1 MPKSP
6 TPVAMEPLK
15 LIALDEEDLSVV
27 SSLLQDAV
35 LRVAD
40 MTYVPAQRR
49 FAAVLN
55 RFDWETAV
63 KEGDKD
69 KNKDFR
75 RRRAALRFDRVFGA
89 QLKNIKPRASERVLS
104 LLAVSFEPKEPP
116 SGHVTL
122 YFSGD
127 ASIQL
132 QVECIEAELRD
143 LGPAWRTRS
152 KPNHPGEEP
161 AAGREPGAGRES
173 GAGKS

>member
-1 MPKSP
+1 MPKSRA
-6 TPVAMEPLK
+6 PVAMEPLK
-15 LIALDEEDLSVV
+15 LIALDEDDLSVV

-40 MTYVPAQRR
+40 MTYVPAQKR

-63 KEGDKD
+63 KVDEKD
-69 KNKDFR
+69 KEFR
-75 RRRAALRFDRVFGA
+75 RRRSALRFDRVFGA

-132 QVECIEAELRD
+132 EVECIEAELRD
-143 LGPAWRTRS
+143 LGPQWRTRS
-152 KPNHPGEEP
+152 KPQHPGDEP
-161 AAGREPGAGRES
+161 GAGREPGAG
-173 GAGKS
+173 AGKS

>member
-1 MPKSP
+1 
-6 TPVAMEPLK
+6 MEPLK
-15 LIALDEEDLSVV
+15 LIALDEDDLSVV

-40 MTYVPAQRR
+40 MTYVPAQKR

-63 KEGDKD
+63 KVDEKD
-69 KNKDFR
+69 NEFR
-75 RRRAALRFDRVFGA
+75 RRRSALRFDRVFGA

-132 QVECIEAELRD
+132 EVECIEAELRD
-143 LGPAWRTRS
+143 LGPQWRTRS
-152 KPNHPGEEP
+152 KPQHPGDEP
-161 AAGREPGAGRES
+161 GAGREPGAG
-173 GAGKS
+173 AGKS

>member
-1 MPKSP
+1 
-6 TPVAMEPLK
+6 MEPLK

-40 MTYVPAQRR
+40 MTYVPAQKR

-55 RFDWETAV
+55 RFDWETAA
-63 KEGDKD
+63 KEGDTD
-69 KNKDFR
+69 KDFR
-75 RRRAALRFDRVFGA
+75 RRRSALRFDRVFGA
-89 QLKNIKPRASERVLS
+89 QLKNIKPRASDRVLS
-104 LLAVSFEPKEPP
+104 LLAVSFEPEEPP

-152 KPNHPGEEP
+152 KPMHPGD
-161 AAGREPGAGRES
+161 EPGAGQES

>member
-1 MPKSP
+1 
-6 TPVAMEPLK
+6 MEPLK
-15 LIALDEEDLSVV
+15 LIALDEDDLSVV

-40 MTYVPAQRR
+40 MTYVPAQKR

-63 KEGDKD
+63 KVDEKD
-69 KNKDFR
+69 KKDKKDKEFR
-75 RRRAALRFDRVFGA
+75 RRRSALRFDRVFGA

-132 QVECIEAELRD
+132 EVECIEAELRD
-143 LGPAWRTRS
+143 LGPQWRTRS
-152 KPNHPGEEP
+152 KPQHPGDEP
-161 AAGREPGAGRES
+161 GAGREPGAG
-173 GAGKS
+173 AGKS

>member
-1 MPKSP
+1 
-6 TPVAMEPLK
+6 MEPLK
-15 LIALDEEDLSVV
+15 LIALDEEDLAVV

-35 LRVAD
+35 MRVGD
-40 MTYVPAQRR
+40 MTYVRGQKR

-63 KEGDKD
+63 KKGE
-69 KNKDFR
+69 KDFH
-75 RRRAALRFDRVFGA
+75 RRRAAIRFDRVFGA
-89 QLKNIKPRASERVLS
+89 QLRNIKPEASERVLS
-104 LLAVSFEPKEPP
+104 LLAVSFEPKERP

-132 QVECIEAELRD
+132 QVECIEVELRD

-152 KPNHPGEEP
+152 KPKHPGD
-161 AAGREPGAGRES
+161 EPGAGSEP
-173 GAGKS
+173 GATGS

>member
-1 MPKSP
+1 
-6 TPVAMEPLK
+6 MEPLK
-15 LIALDEEDLSVV
+15 LIALDEEDLAVV

-40 MTYVPAQRR
+40 MTYVPAQKR

-55 RFDWETAV
+55 RFDWESAV
-63 KEGDKD
+63 KESDKGKDKD
-69 KNKDFR
+69 KDFR
-75 RRRAALRFDRVFGA
+75 RRRSALRFDRVFGA

-143 LGPAWRTRS
+143 LGPQWRTRT
-152 KPNHPGEEP
+152 KPKHPGDEP
-161 AAGREPGAGRES
+161 GAGREPATGRES

>member
-1 MPKSP
+1 
-6 TPVAMEPLK
+6 MEPLK

-40 MTYVPAQRR
+40 MTYVPAQKR

-55 RFDWETAV
+55 RFDWETA

-69 KNKDFR
+69 QDFR
-75 RRRAALRFDRVFGA
+75 RRRSALRFDRVFGA
-89 QLKNIKPRASERVLS
+89 RIKNIKPRASERVLS
-104 LLAVSFEPKEPP
+104 LLAVSFEPEEPP

-143 LGPAWRTRS
+143 LGPEWRTHS
-152 KPNHPGEEP
+152 KPTHPGD
-161 AAGREPGAGRES
+161 EPGTGRES
-173 GAGKS
+173 GAGSGPGAGSS